1 MGRLRPGH
9 FTLSPTDSDGSRTFQ
24 PKVVSSS
31 DGGELTDYFT
41 AEVVMSEEAYRR
53 MALDK
58 FKGIY
63 WLEGKEESQQRNE
76 EHYKQDEKSLSSRLI
91 AGTIRAHPLN
101 ELHPYI
107 LRPLPGHHL
116 LCYLLAVGCR
126 HASIQ

>member
-31 DGGELTDYFT
+31 DGGELTYYFT

-63 WLEGKEESQQRNE
+63 WLEGKEESQKRNE
-76 EHYKQDEKSLSSRLI
+76 EHYKQD
-91 AGTIRAHPLN
+91 
-101 ELHPYI
+101 
-107 LRPLPGHHL
+107 
-116 LCYLLAVGCR
+116 
-126 HASIQ
+126 

>member
-9 FTLSPTDSDGSRTFQ
+9 FTLSPTVSDGSRTFQ

-31 DGGELTDYFT
+31 DGGELTYYFT

-76 EHYKQDEKSLSSRLI
+76 EHYKQD
-91 AGTIRAHPLN
+91 
-101 ELHPYI
+101 
-107 LRPLPGHHL
+107 
-116 LCYLLAVGCR
+116 
-126 HASIQ
+126 

>member
-9 FTLSPTDSDGSRTFQ
+9 FSLSPTDSNGGRTFQ

-31 DGGELTDYFT
+31 DGGALTYYFT

-76 EHYKQDEKSLSSRLI
+76 EFYNQEQKQSE
-91 AGTIRAHPLN
+91 P
-101 ELHPYI
+101 
-107 LRPLPGHHL
+107 
-116 LCYLLAVGCR
+116 
-126 HASIQ
+126 ASE

>member
-31 DGGELTDYFT
+31 DGGELTYYFT

-58 FKGIY
+58 
-63 WLEGKEESQQRNE
+63 
-76 EHYKQDEKSLSSRLI
+76 
-91 AGTIRAHPLN
+91 GTSKNPNPHCTCQNI
-101 ELHPYI
+101 E
-107 LRPLPGHHL
+107 
-116 LCYLLAVGCR
+116 
-126 HASIQ
+126 